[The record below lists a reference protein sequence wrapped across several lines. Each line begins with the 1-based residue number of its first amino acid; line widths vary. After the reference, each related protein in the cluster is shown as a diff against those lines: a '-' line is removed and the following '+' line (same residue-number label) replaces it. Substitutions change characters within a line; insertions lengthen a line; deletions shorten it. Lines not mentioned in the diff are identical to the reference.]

1 VHGTQVEILLET
13 IPTAMSNNVTAS
25 SGFYGLEYGLV
36 NGITMSK
43 VHTEIIQAAFAS
55 DNDFCGPWQHLAI
68 ASFVRHAKLIL
79 SPADFESDVGK
90 WTFAFAS
97 DPALGKR
104 EIASKNEVALLWI
117 KAEMVNAFDTALRV
131 NNDFSTMCLDWFEP
145 GEINHV
151 RHMAGIPESVFLVAM
166 ACGFTLHWPSML
178 DRGNIGFIR
187 YGSAHNL
194 TEEQY
199 FSTFLAFGS
208 SVAARLG
215 SRCGPGCTAEKGRQV
230 FARVLFRRL
239 SPRMT
244 EICLAVQELGLPALV
259 LCEILDQSWHR
270 LSLLIPMHFKWQL
283 VTKIKHFR

>member
-1 VHGTQVEILLET
+1 
-13 IPTAMSNNVTAS
+13 MSNNVTAS
-25 SGFYGLEYGLV
+25 SGFYGLEYGIV
-36 NGITMSK
+36 NGITASK
-43 VHTEIIQAAFAS
+43 VHTQIIQAAFAS

-79 SPADFESDVGK
+79 SPTDFESGVGK

-104 EIASKNEVALLWI
+104 ELASKNEVALLWI
-117 KAEMVNAFDTALRV
+117 KAEMANQFDTALRG

-151 RHMAGIPESVFLVAM
+151 SHLADIPRSVFLVAM
-166 ACGFTLHWPSML
+166 ACGFTLHWPTM
-178 DRGNIGFIR
+178 IGRDGVGYFR

-194 TEEQY
+194 TEQQY
-199 FSTFLAFGS
+199 LSTFLAFGTS
-208 SVAARLG
+208 AAARLG
-215 SRCGPGCTAEKGRQV
+215 SRRQPGCTAEQGRQV
-230 FARVLFRRL
+230 LARILFRRL

-244 EICLAVQELGLPALV
+244 EVCLALQELGLSALV
-259 LCEILDQSWHR
+259 LCEILDQIWHR

>member
-1 VHGTQVEILLET
+1 MAWNMALSMESPCLKYILKSFKQRSLATT
-13 IPTAMSNNVTAS
+13 ISVALGNIWPLRA
-25 SGFYGLEYGLV
+25 L
-36 NGITMSK
+36 
-43 VHTEIIQAAFAS
+43 FA
-55 DNDFCGPWQHLAI
+55 
-68 ASFVRHAKLIL
+68 HAKLIL

-215 SRCGPGCTAEKGRQV
+215 SRCGPGCTARERSSSV
-230 FARVLFRRL
+230 
-239 SPRMT
+239 
-244 EICLAVQELGLPALV
+244 C
-259 LCEILDQSWHR
+259 
-270 LSLLIPMHFKWQL
+270 
-283 VTKIKHFR
+283 